1 MSDRGDGLSAAAVA
15 EGKPLW
21 LKAAPFVFL
30 MLWSSGFACARIGLQ
45 YAPPMTFLAL
55 RYALVLAVL
64 APLALILRPPLP
76 KRGVDYLHVA
86 VTGFLVQGVYFGFSY
101 FAFWLGASAGSVAL
115 IVSLQP
121 ILVGLLA
128 PRFAGEHVGW
138 TRWTGLVLG
147 LIGAAVV
154 IVARSE
160 VEVTSAAAL
169 ICATAALAG
178 MTGGTLYEKRFGV
191 SQHPVTANAIQ
202 YVIGLLFVLPLA
214 LASEDMRVDWTW
226 QLMVTVLYLV
236 VANSLISMTLL
247 LAMIR
252 AGEASRV
259 SALFFMVPPMAAV
272 IAWVLLGE
280 AMPPVAWAG
289 MAIAA
294 AGVLIAT
301 RGLPHVRRLLRRESA

>member
-1 MSDRGDGLSAAAVA
+1 MDAGSGGQAAASA
-15 EGKPLW
+15 TGKPLW

-30 MLWSSGFACARIGLQ
+30 MLWSSGFACAKIGLQ
-45 YAPPMTFLAL
+45 YSPPMTFLAL
-55 RYALVLAVL
+55 RYALVLVML
-64 APLALILRPPLP
+64 APLAILLRPPLP
-76 KRGVDYLHVA
+76 KRGIDYLHVA
-86 VTGFLVQGVYFGFSY
+86 ITGFLVQGVYFGFSY

-138 TRWTGLVLG
+138 TRWTGLILG
-147 LIGAAVV
+147 LAGAAIV

-160 VEVTSAAAL
+160 IEVTTAAAM
-169 ICATAALAG
+169 ICAVGALAG

-202 YVIGLLFVLPLA
+202 YVVGLLFVLPLA

-226 QLMVTVLYLV
+226 QLIVTVLYLA

-252 AGEASRV
+252 AGEASRI

-301 RGLPHVRRLLRRESA
+301 RNWPAGGRQRPAR

>member
-1 MSDRGDGLSAAAVA
+1 MDSGTGGEHAAAKA
-15 EGKPLW
+15 GDKPLW
-21 LKAAPFVFL
+21 LKAAPFIFL
-30 MLWSSGFACARIGLQ
+30 MLWSSGFACAKIGLQ
-45 YAPPMTFLAL
+45 YSPPMTFLAL
-55 RYALVLAVL
+55 RYALVLVML
-64 APLALILRPPLP
+64 APLAILLRPPLP
-76 KRGVDYLHVA
+76 KRGIDYLHVA
-86 VTGFLVQGVYFGFSY
+86 ITGFLVQGVYFGFSY

-138 TRWTGLVLG
+138 TRWTGLILG
-147 LIGAAVV
+147 LAGAAIV

-160 VEVTSAAAL
+160 IEVTTAAAM
-169 ICATAALAG
+169 ICAVAALAG

-202 YVIGLLFVLPLA
+202 YVVGLLFVLPLA

-226 QLMVTVLYLV
+226 QLIVTVLYLA

-301 RGLPHVRRLLRRESA
+301 RNWPAGGRQRPAR